1 MSDLPQLDL
10 SLLAGRRVLVR
21 ADLNV
26 PLDGDVITDITR
38 IDRFLPTVDA
48 LRRAGAIVII
58 ITHLGRP
65 GGKTNPTL
73 STLPIAN
80 ALREKLGSAVLHAK
94 DCVGQRVEKLVGDL
108 ANGDVLV
115 LENVRFHQGETENS
129 AAFALRL
136 SVLGD
141 YYVNDA
147 FSCAHRAHASTH
159 AITNYLPSFAG
170 PSLIAEIEAL
180 EKALEKP
187 AKPVAALVG
196 GAKISTK
203 IPVLLNLIPRIDYL
217 IIGGG
222 MANTFLAAKGRS
234 MGKSLYEEEAIDAAL
249 DVMVLAQELDCKL
262 VLPEDL
268 VVAKEFKSNA
278 SNRTVDT
285 KNIGDDEMALDLGSI
300 SQHKIVSVLEKCKT
314 LLWNGPLGA
323 FEIEPFDGATSAVAR
338 AAAYLTKQGEL
349 VTIAGGGDTVAAL
362 NNAGVTADFTYVST
376 AGGAFLEWLEGKK
389 LPGIAALYS
398 TEQMKQEA

>member
-10 SLLAGRRVLVR
+10 SSVAGKRVLVR

-26 PLDGDVITDITR
+26 PLNANVITDTTR

-48 LRRAGAIVII
+48 LHRAGAIVILL
-58 ITHLGRP
+58 THLGRP
-65 GGKTNPTL
+65 GGRPNPTL
-73 STLPIAN
+73 STLPIAK
-80 ALREKLGSAVLHAK
+80 ALAEKLNINVQHAK
-94 DCVGQRVEKLVGDL
+94 DCVGVDVEKLVGGL

-115 LENVRFHQGETENS
+115 LENIRFHKGETANS
-129 AAFALRL
+129 TTFALRL

-159 AITNYLPSFAG
+159 AITSFLPSFAG
-170 PSLIAEIEAL
+170 PSLIAEVDAL
-180 EKALEKP
+180 EVALENP
-187 AKPVAALVG
+187 NKPVAALVG

-203 IPVLLNLIPRIDYL
+203 IPVLKNLIPRTDYL

-222 MANTFLAAKGRS
+222 MANTFLAAQGRS
-234 MGKSLYEEEAIDAAL
+234 MGKSLVELDAIDTAL
-249 DVMVLAQELDCKL
+249 DVMVLAQESGCEL

-268 VVAKEFKSNA
+268 VVAQEFKA
-278 SNRTVDT
+278 GADCKVVDA
-285 KNIGDDEMALDLGSI
+285 KNVDEDDMALDLGPAT
-300 SQHKIVSVLEKCKT
+300 QHKIIAVLEQCKT

-323 FEIEPFDGATSAVAR
+323 FEIVPFDKATNSVAK
-338 AAAYLTKQGEL
+338 AAAYLTKQSGL
-349 VTIAGGGDTVAAL
+349 VTVAGGGDTVAAL

-376 AGGAFLEWLEGKK
+376 AGGAFLEWLEGKE
-389 LPGIAALYS
+389 LPGITALNS
-398 TEQMKQEA
+398 TEKMKQEA